1 MLSDVCAMNTVAK
14 RLSSAL
20 DQQEE
25 GAIMINPYIKQFS
38 HKPNSNI
45 IDPQPELKI
54 NFYDKIIDFRVLKL
68 KRFRD

>member
-1 MLSDVCAMNTVAK
+1 M
-14 RLSSAL
+14 RYEHSSKATFKCTWSARRGGNN
-20 DQQEE
+20 D
-25 GAIMINPYIKQFS
+25 IKQFS

>member
-1 MLSDVCAMNTVAK
+1 MLKLRATH
-14 RLSSAL
+14 
-20 DQQEE
+20 
-25 GAIMINPYIKQFS
+25 IMINPYIKQFS

>member
-1 MLSDVCAMNTVAK
+1 MNTVAK

-25 GAIMINPYIKQFS
+25 GAIMINPHIKQFS